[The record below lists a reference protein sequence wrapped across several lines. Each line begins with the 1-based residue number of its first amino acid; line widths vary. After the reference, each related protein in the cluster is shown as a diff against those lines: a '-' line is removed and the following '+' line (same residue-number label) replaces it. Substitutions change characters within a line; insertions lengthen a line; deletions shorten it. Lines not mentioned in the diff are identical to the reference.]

1 MTSAASEP
9 KVIHNLGLK
18 LNLPQTLDFPM
29 SKYLSRTSYDLAY
42 DHTPGTDVC
51 VIFCSGFNST
61 KQGNKA
67 RFLEQTCL
75 ENGWEYVRFD
85 YSGHGE
91 SGGDFADCTVSTW
104 IADTQAII
112 DEIAQNQKV
121 VVVGSSMGGWI
132 ALHVALS
139 RPSRVQGLILI
150 ACAVDMTKFYPERV
164 QGLEL
169 KRDAKNRYF
178 YKVPNSYDNE
188 EDYFI
193 YQALIDDGDKHL
205 LLGSAIAIDIPVRL
219 LHGELDDVVAWERS
233 IAVLKKLDS
242 EDVRFELIK
251 GGDHRLSTDSDL
263 VTLVRN
269 LNELIG

>member
-1 MTSAASEP
+1 
-9 KVIHNLGLK
+9 
-18 LNLPQTLDFPM
+18 M
-29 SKYLSRTSYDLAY
+29 SKFFSRTSYDLAY

-112 DEIAQNQKV
+112 DEIAQNQQI

-132 ALHVALS
+132 ALHAALS

-150 ACAVDMTKFYPERV
+150 ACAADMTKFYPERLKE
-164 QGLEL
+164 LEL
-169 KRDAKNRYF
+169 RRDAKDRYF
-178 YKVPNSYDNE
+178 YRVPNSYDNE

-193 YQALIDDGDKHL
+193 YQALIDDGDTHML
-205 LLGSAIAIDIPVRL
+205 LDNSIPIEVPVRL
-219 LHGELDDVVAWERS
+219 LHGELDDVVAWDRS
-233 IAVLKKLDS
+233 VAVLEKLES
-242 EDVRFELIK
+242 KDVRFELIK
-251 GGDHRLSTDSDL
+251 GGDHRLSTAPDL
-263 VTLVRN
+263 MSLLRN
-269 LNELIG
+269 LKEVIG